1 MFDLPMFGGGA
12 GENLWDEPDI
22 VLSYIVTALVNG
34 MGLEIGVTLMARGLV
49 VSGTLTSERNYLE
62 QISNVLMNQVQFTD
76 ESVPEDVRESLK
88 ALLDLRSLSEFDA
101 DSYLPGAGS
110 ISMGDEGDED
120 ESDDN
125 DFDDMDDFDEDDMD
139 IVDLPPTLQY
149 LHLKD
154 PIIVA
159 GEPPINFGEG
169 SDVMVRLRLT
179 TIDGWMLGKISP
191 DMTNYIDFD
200 DNGTKH

>member
-12 GENLWDEPDI
+12 SENLWDEPDI

-49 VSGTLTSERNYLE
+49 VSGTLTSEHNYLE

-125 DFDDMDDFDEDDMD
+125 DFADMDDFDDDDMD